1 MELTLYILYGTMARM
16 GSMNI
21 ATSLSILKYVSVS
34 YKGIDCNNV
43 AMQPLLES
51 ITITRERGENKVL
64 S

>member
-1 MELTLYILYGTMARM
+1 MELLLYIPYGVVARM

-34 YKGIDCNNV
+34 YRGIDCNNA

>member
-1 MELTLYILYGTMARM
+1 
-16 GSMNI
+16 MNI

-34 YKGIDCNNV
+34 YKGIDCNNA